1 MRTSHLGVSFLI
13 ACVLAG
19 CQSQPV
25 AQVAPSLTQA
35 TPRVTSAPVATSG
48 AASQT
53 PGLKIFISAI
63 EGGNDHSYR
72 QPEPEQRGVELSPVD
87 PHIDVVLQN
96 TSSQPI
102 NVFQD
107 WNSWG
112 FNNLSLEITKLDGK
126 VLSPPLVVKR
136 GMGAWTMNF
145 AEAQIIRPGEA
156 IVREV
161 HLYNPSL
168 KVIKGDYHLP
178 SGYYPEQLYGNFPF
192 AKNSPRQMTM
202 RAVFQNS
209 STDHQQY
216 AAPTWTGKVTS
227 PLGNYVTR

>member
-1 MRTSHLGVSFLI
+1 MRISHFSVSFP
-13 ACVLAG
+13 LAFALVG
-19 CQSQPV
+19 CQLQPV

-35 TPRVTSAPVATSG
+35 TPAPVASSG

-53 PGLKIFISAI
+53 PGLEIFISAI
-63 EGGNDHSYR
+63 EGGNDHSYI
-72 QPEPEQRGVELSPVD
+72 QPEPEQRGIELSPVD

-112 FNNLSLEITKLDGK
+112 FNNLCLEITKLDGK

-136 GMGAWTMNF
+136 GMGKWTRNF

-168 KVIKGDYHLP
+168 KSAKGDYHLP
-178 SGYYPEQLYGNFPF
+178 SGYYPEQLYSNFPF

-202 RAVFQNS
+202 RAIFQNA
-209 STDHQQY
+209 STARQQY
-216 AAPTWTGKVTS
+216 AAPTWTGKITS